1 VKIVLETV
9 SYDVRECYRF
19 KITSDN
25 IDNIFVENPN
35 ENKAWKFEFI
45 IAAADIGIFSLKECT
60 IAGGLNTAM
69 WEPIRADRN
78 ALLVP

>member
-1 VKIVLETV
+1 MEI
-9 SYDVRECYRF
+9 
-19 KITSDN
+19 
-25 IDNIFVENPN
+25 
-35 ENKAWKFEFI
+35 EFI